1 MNDYAN
7 AIEQADHLRTTIAT
21 HGWQIIT
28 QCMAGQKARYTQ
40 IALTS
45 KDINV
50 ILHAQAYVT
59 AIEDILSEVD
69 ALIKVGNEAEKIKKK

>member
-1 MNDYAN
+1 MNDYAT

-28 QCMAGQKARYTQ
+28 QVWETKKAHYTQ

-45 KDINV
+45 KDINI
-50 ILHAQAYVT
+50 ILHAQAYVM
-59 AIEDILSEVD
+59 AIEDIIDEIY
-69 ALIKVGNEAEKIKKK
+69 ALIKVGNEAEKMKK